1 MIIKTTIEVGIDLDD
16 PIGQCD
22 DDHIKHILTVK
33 YQGRCLR
40 EHYIQSI
47 DRIIKRGE
55 MVINQ
60 MSSAAF
66 ATLPIIVEVTAI
78 VFLRGE
84 IITGCLIKNINERA
98 KFITCESQY
107 ANVILKQTPMFA
119 SLQVGQLVTVQVAT
133 AQYAIGAQKVA
144 VSGTP
149 FIPSAAQ
156 PVYKIIS
163 HNIPIAAKLM
173 KDVQARIEYEESEM
187 NAAKKQDP
195 KMWAIFSSLTCAYIK
210 PPTVENVQ
218 NIMDTDALSKYK
230 YITRDCRIAPTTP
243 FVLAVNE
250 PLPAW
255 ENNVLGS
262 VIGSVLEVSFAE
274 ALIAVL
280 EDYCAQLR
288 VVREMIS
295 VYSTPELIKSHA
307 NVWNIYKMNKLDN
320 K

>member
-22 DDHIKHILTVK
+22 DEHIKHILTVK

-149 FIPSAAQ
+149 FIPSGTQ
-156 PVYKIIS
+156 PIYKIVS
-163 HNIPIAAKLM
+163 HNIPIAVKLM

-187 NAAKKQDP
+187 AAVKKQDP
-195 KMWAIFSSLTCAYIK
+195 KMWTIFSSLTCAYIK
-210 PPTVENVQ
+210 PPVITGTLCQ
-218 NIMDTDALSKYK
+218 ITDPEALSKFK

-250 PLPAW
+250 PPTDRPW
-255 ENNVLGS
+255 ELSN
-262 VIGSVLEVSFAE
+262 VLEVSFAE

-295 VYSTPELIKSHA
+295 VYSTPDLIKSHA

>member
-55 MVINQ
+55 VIINQ
-60 MSSAAF
+60 VSPDAY
-66 ATLPIIVEVTAI
+66 ATLPVIVEVTAV

-84 IITGCLIKNINERA
+84 IITGCLIKHINERA
-98 KFITCESQY
+98 KFITCETQY
-107 ANVILKQTPMFA
+107 ANIILKQSPMFN
-119 SLQVGQLVTVQVAT
+119 SLQVGQYITVQVGT
-133 AQYAIGAQKVA
+133 SQYAIGAPKVA
-144 VSGTP
+144 ISGLP
-149 FIPSAAQ
+149 YLPSGSS
-156 PVYKIIS
+156 PIYKIKQGVVA
-163 HNIPIAAKLM
+163 PKLL
-173 KDVQARIEYEESEM
+173 KDVLARIEFEEEQHAEM
-187 NAAKKQDP
+187 KKSNP
-195 KMWAIFSSLTCAYIK
+195 KMVTIFSSLMYSYMRPQEVDPK
-210 PPTVENVQ
+210 SVV
-218 NIMDTDALSKYK
+218 NIINEQDKLSGFQ
-230 YITRDCRIAPTTP
+230 YITRDCRLPPTSP

-250 PLPAW
+250 TPKDRPW
-255 ENNVLGS
+255 ELS
-262 VIGSVLEVSFAE
+262 SIIEVSLAE

-288 VVREMIS
+288 AVREMIAI
-295 VYSTPELIKSHA
+295 YSTPELINSHA
-307 NVWNIYKMNKLDN
+307 NLWNIYKMNKLDS

>member
-1 MIIKTTIEVGIDLDD
+1 MIIKTTIEVGIDLED

-55 MVINQ
+55 VIINQ
-60 MSSAAF
+60 MSPTAF

-78 VFLRGE
+78 IFLRGE

-119 SLQVGQLVTVQVAT
+119 SLQVGQYVTVQVGT
-133 AQYAIGAQKVA
+133 SQYAIGAPKIA
-144 VSGTP
+144 VNGVP
-149 FIPSAAQ
+149 FLPSQ
-156 PVYKIIS
+156 SQQIYKITAN
-163 HNIPIAAKLM
+163 NIPIARGLM
-173 KDVQARIEYEESEM
+173 KDVRARIEFEE
-187 NAAKKQDP
+187 NAAEDIKRKDA
-195 KMWAIFSSLTCAYIK
+195 KIYTIFSSLVSAYVKSPEIN
-210 PPTVENVQ
+210 PAA
-218 NIMDTDALSKYK
+218 ICSLADTDRLSTYK
-230 YITRDCRIAPTTP
+230 FITRDGRISPTSP
-243 FVLAVNE
+243 NVLAVNE
-250 PLPAW
+250 APTDRPW
-255 ENNVLGS
+255 ELS
-262 VIGSVLEVSFAE
+262 SIIEVTFAE
-274 ALIAVL
+274 ALIAIL

-295 VYSTPELIKSHA
+295 VYGTPELIKSHA
-307 NVWNIYKMNKLDN
+307 NLWNIYKMNKID